1 MTPAQAMS
9 TERNLS
15 IFGLG
20 YVGSV
25 SAAGLA
31 SLGHR
36 VIGVDI
42 DPGKVEA
49 VNRGAAP
56 VIEPGLD
63 DLLAEQHRSGRLRAT
78 TDAPRAVLESDTTL
92 VCVGTPS
99 APNGSLDLSSI
110 DRVCEQIGSAL
121 RRKPDGE
128 HLVVFRST
136 LLPGVVES
144 QLIPALERASGMR
157 AGAQLLV
164 AHNPEFLREGSALDD
179 FFHPPK
185 TVIGAAGERAAR
197 RAADIYQRIDAP
209 LFLTSLGVAAAL
221 KYAENAF
228 HAAKITF
235 GNEIGM
241 LCAKL
246 GIDSHEVMRLLC
258 EDRKLNVSPAY
269 LRPAFAFG
277 GSCLPKDV
285 RALAH
290 QARAMDIELPMLASL
305 LDSNRRQ
312 VQALVD
318 QLLPYRREGIGVLG
332 ISFKPGTDDLRE
344 SPMVPVI
351 ETLLGRG
358 AEVRVYDPCV
368 RLSALVGSNLRYVT
382 TEIPHIGNL
391 LRESAEAVV
400 RASKAIVVAHRTPA
414 FREALAQTRGD
425 QVVFDLV
432 RLADSGTIPAR
443 YVGLYWQR
451 PDGELPAPQVDVL
464 VPAGAADP
472 PMAPLRPSLTKN
484 PGR

>member
-1 MTPAQAMS
+1 MTIAQ
-9 TERNLS
+9 RNLS

-36 VIGVDI
+36 VTGVDV

-63 DLLAEQHRSGRLRAT
+63 ALLAEQHRAGRLRAT
-78 TDAPRAVLESDTTL
+78 TDAAQAVQETDTTL

-99 APNGSLDLSSI
+99 APNGSLDLSAI
-110 DRVCEQIGSAL
+110 DRVCEQIGQAL
-121 RRKPDGE
+121 RRKPAGPEGE
-128 HLVVFRST
+128 HLVVIRST
-136 LLPGVVES
+136 LLPGAVES
-144 QLIPALERASGMR
+144 LVIPALERASGR
-157 AGAQLLV
+157 AAGAGFLV
-164 AHNPEFLREGSALDD
+164 AHNPEFLREGTALDD
-179 FFHPPK
+179 FLHPPK
-185 TVIGAAGERAAR
+185 TVIGAADERAAR
-197 RAADIYQRIDAP
+197 RAAAIYERIDAP
-209 LFLTSLGVAAAL
+209 LFVTTLGVASAL

-258 EDRKLNVSPAY
+258 EDRTLNISPAY

-277 GSCLPKDV
+277 GSCLPKDL
-285 RALAH
+285 RAVTH
-290 QARAMDIELPMLASL
+290 QARTIDLELPMLASL

-318 QLLPYRREGIGVLG
+318 RLLPWRREGIGILG

-344 SPMVPVI
+344 SPMVTVV

-368 RLSALVGSNLRYVT
+368 RLTALVGSNLRYVT

-400 RASKAIVVAHRTPA
+400 RASRAIVVAHRTQA
-414 FREALAQTRGD
+414 FRDALSQARPD

-432 RLADSGTIPAR
+432 RLPEPETIPAR
-443 YVGLYWQR
+443 YVGLHW
-451 PDGELPAPQVDVL
+451 PGPG
-464 VPAGAADP
+464 GAAAALP
-472 PMAPLRPSLTKN
+472 PVEVPEPAAHRAPRAAVS
-484 PGR
+484 PGPRR

>member
-1 MTPAQAMS
+1 MS
-9 TERNLS
+9 TQRSLS

-36 VIGVDI
+36 VVGVDI

-63 DLLAEQHRSGRLRAT
+63 ELLGEQHRSGRLRAT

-99 APNGSLDLSSI
+99 APNGSLDMSSI

-121 RRKPDGE
+121 RRKPSGPEGE
-128 HLVVFRST
+128 HLVVIRST

-144 QLIPALERASGMR
+144 RLIPALERAGGKR
-157 AGAQLLV
+157 AGAGLLV

-185 TVIGAAGERAAR
+185 TVIGASDERSAR

-290 QARAMDIELPMLASL
+290 HARAMDLELPMLASL

-344 SPMVPVI
+344 SPMVTVI

-382 TEIPHIGNL
+382 TEIPNIGNL

-414 FREALAQTRGD
+414 FREALAQARGD

-432 RLADSGTIPAR
+432 RLPDPGTIPAR

-451 PDGELPAPQVDVL
+451 PDGEPAAPQADVL
-464 VPAGAADP
+464 VPAGAAEP
-472 PMAPLRPSLTKN
+472 PMAPLRPSRTKN